1 VYVTSGNENSE
12 AQLQQRLQAA
22 SELADE
28 GRWDEAFAL
37 LREEEADHPTDAVL
51 LCMLGTAAR
60 ELGAEA
66 HAYEYFRR
74 CLAEQPTDAMVLVTA
89 GAGLAALDDPE
100 AEAALRTAAL
110 MAPELAIARL
120 HYGAYLARAGLLADA
135 RTELEAARALAPDD
149 ARVHTELGVMHLL
162 AGEAAA
168 GTDALEA
175 SLEHEEDAWVRALLG
190 LALLEAGRT
199 EESAEELHRA
209 SLERLDDAELQLI
222 AALAAAAEGWDDEAW
237 NALARAEAA
246 DADPDVVRDV
256 EESVDEGA
264 DAARELLEEELAP
277 SALRARLAEP
287 G

>member
-1 VYVTSGNENSE
+1 
-12 AQLQQRLQAA
+12 
-22 SELADE
+22 
-28 GRWDEAFAL
+28 
-37 LREEEADHPTDAVL
+37 
-51 LCMLGTAAR
+51 
-60 ELGAEA
+60 
-66 HAYEYFRR
+66 

-190 LALLEAGRT
+190 LALLEVGRT